1 LKARLIWVKIEIISY
16 FPESIKYVFEAQLII
31 FRYLLKEVAKTQ
43 AAVFIVLMTI
53 FISQKFVR
61 VLDDASEGGIPG
73 QLVMTFIALKIPDLA
88 GMLLPLSLF
97 LGVLLAYGRIY
108 ADNEM
113 TVLHACGVSE
123 WYVVRIT
130 LILSLLTAITTGIFT
145 LYLAPMAAEYEMKIK
160 DKLAADSGLSA
171 LISGRFQTTGN
182 EDAVVFIHDKN
193 REDNTLKKVFV
204 AQLPDENSSEESV
217 INSSLVYANKGWVVE
232 EDSGSQKL
240 VLEDGIRYQS
250 DASTNEFR
258 TVEFATYYIQ
268 IEDQKVEQRRRK
280 MSAIPTEQLFKE
292 TLPEYKAAIE
302 WRIAFPISCLMLTL
316 IAVPLSVVNP
326 RQGKFGKMLP
336 ALMLFLGYFLL
347 LISMRSALESGVF
360 PSAVGLWPI
369 HLGALFMGASLLFK
383 GRSRGL
389 ELKAKMTKN
398 KRIKI
403 NHKGRTK

>member
-1 LKARLIWVKIEIISY
+1 M
-16 FPESIKYVFEAQLII
+16 II

-97 LGVLLAYGRIY
+97 LGVLLAYGRVY

-130 LILSLLTAITTGIFT
+130 LILSLVTAIITGIFT
-145 LYLAPMAAEYEMKIK
+145 LYLAPIAAEYEVQIK
-160 DKLAADSGLSA
+160 DELAADSGLSA
-171 LISGRFQTTGN
+171 LVAGRFQTTGN

-193 REDNTLKKVFV
+193 RDDNTLEKVFV
-204 AQLPDENSSEESV
+204 AQLPDENSSHESV
-217 INSSLVYANKGWVVE
+217 INSSLVYAKKGWVVE
-232 EDSGSQKL
+232 DDSGSQRL

-250 DASTNEFR
+250 DLLTDEFR
-258 TVEFATYYIQ
+258 TVEFSKYYIQ
-268 IEDQKVEQRRRK
+268 IEDQKIEQRRRK
-280 MSAIPTEQLFKE
+280 LSAIPTEQLFKE
-292 TLPEYKAAIE
+292 KLPEYKAAIQ
-302 WRIAFPISCLMLTL
+302 WRIAFPISCLILTL
-316 IAVPLSVVNP
+316 VAVPLSVVNP

-347 LISMRSALESGVF
+347 LISMRSALESGAL
-360 PSAVGLWPI
+360 PSMIGLWPI
-369 HLGALFMGASLLFK
+369 HVGAFLMGASLLMK
-383 GRSRGL
+383 GRSSGL
-389 ELKAKMTKN
+389 KFKAKIP
-398 KRIKI
+398 KRNRVKI
-403 NHKGRTK
+403 SHKGGVK

>member
-1 LKARLIWVKIEIISY
+1 
-16 FPESIKYVFEAQLII
+16 LII

-61 VLDDASEGGIPG
+61 VLDDASDGGIPG
-73 QLVMTFIALKIPDLA
+73 QLVMTFIALNIPDLA

-97 LGVLLAYGRIY
+97 LGVLLGYGRVY

-130 LILSLLTAITTGIFT
+130 LVLSLLTAIVTGIFT
-145 LYLAPMAAEYEMKIK
+145 LYLAPMAAEYEVQIK
-160 DKLAADSGLSA
+160 DQLAADSGLSTLVA
-171 LISGRFQTTGN
+171 GRFQTTGN
-182 EDAVVFIHDKN
+182 ENSVVFIHDKN
-193 REDNTLKKVFV
+193 RDDNTLEKVFV
-204 AQLPDENSSEESV
+204 AQLPDENSNTESV
-217 INSSLVYANKGWVVE
+217 INSSLVYASKGRVIE

-240 VLEDGIRYQS
+240 VLENGIRYQS
-250 DASTNEFR
+250 DALTDEFR
-258 TVEFATYYIQ
+258 TVEFSKYYIQ

-280 MSAIPTEQLFKE
+280 LNAIPTEQLFNE
-292 TLPEYKAAIE
+292 QSPEYKAAIE
-302 WRIAFPISCLMLTL
+302 WRIAFPIACLMLTL

-326 RQGKFGKMLP
+326 RQGKFGKILP

-360 PSAVGLWPI
+360 SSVIGLWPI
-369 HLGALFMGASLLFK
+369 HIGAFIIGTTLLIR
-383 GRSRGL
+383 GRSSGL
-389 ELKAKMTKN
+389 KFKAKMPKRNRVKISHKKGTK
-398 KRIKI
+398 
-403 NHKGRTK
+403 